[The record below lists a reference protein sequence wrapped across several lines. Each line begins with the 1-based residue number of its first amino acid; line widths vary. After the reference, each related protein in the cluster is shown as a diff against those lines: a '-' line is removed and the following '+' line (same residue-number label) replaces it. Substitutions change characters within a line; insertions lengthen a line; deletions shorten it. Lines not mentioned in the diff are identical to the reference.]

1 MLKFPLYFF
10 RIVEIEE
17 LNNKNIDSFSSS
29 NEVRLMYIIP
39 TESVMCD
46 VIKIRLKR
54 KDERSSG
61 KGNTIM
67 TISISSEALKIHRR
81 TIRQN

>member
-1 MLKFPLYFF
+1 
-10 RIVEIEE
+10 
-17 LNNKNIDSFSSS
+17 
-29 NEVRLMYIIP
+29 
-39 TESVMCD
+39 MCN

-54 KDERSSG
+54 KDERRSG

>member
-1 MLKFPLYFF
+1 
-10 RIVEIEE
+10 
-17 LNNKNIDSFSSS
+17 
-29 NEVRLMYIIP
+29 MYIIP

-46 VIKIRLKR
+46 VIKIHLKR
-54 KDERSSG
+54 KDERSLG

-67 TISISSEALKIHRR
+67 TISISSEALKIHGR